1 MRGYMLPRIAGRF
14 GIPFGIFFSS
24 MCFSLMHA
32 GNAGFSILALINL
45 ALIAALFAC
54 IALRQGHIYTVC
66 AMHTLWNFCQGNLF
80 GLEVSGNPQSASIF
94 ASAPTKMSS
103 DLMSGGTFGP
113 EGGLCVTIVI
123 VIAFIVLFA
132 TGRKKKEAPSEE
144 MAEVSV
150 EA

>member
-1 MRGYMLPRIAGRF
+1 
-14 GIPFGIFFSS
+14 
-24 MCFSLMHA
+24 
-32 GNAGFSILALINL
+32 
-45 ALIAALFAC
+45 
-54 IALRQGHIYTVC
+54 
-66 AMHTLWNFCQGNLF
+66 
-80 GLEVSGNPQSASIF
+80 
-94 ASAPTKMSS
+94 MSS